1 MDNFEG
7 VYHTKFPEMRR
18 MKIAHEAPLAIMHDV
33 QLVTDYDYALV
44 HLFEESPEYY
54 DFFVNAIREGREVIL
69 DNSIFE
75 LGHAFDSEKFYEY
88 VRRLAPT
95 WYIIPD
101 VLNDRHGTVDSLRS
115 FLEKYPKPQAC
126 KTIGVVQG
134 STISEVK
141 KCYMEVAPLVDK
153 IAFSFD
159 SQAYHEFATGKE
171 QNKYELYMR
180 GRQMLLCE
188 MAHAKVIDYDKP
200 HHLLGAA
207 LPQEFSFYRY
217 QNDLD
222 CREFD
227 GTYHIGFGWIDSVDT
242 SNPVVAGL
250 NGVTYK
256 TSGLSDKIPTKLIE
270 YMYDEVTPHQAMMI
284 GHNIRTFRDIVG
296 AR

>member
-1 MDNFEG
+1 M
-7 VYHTKFPEMRR
+7 KQFPEMRR

-44 HLFEESPEYY
+44 HLFEESSAYY
-54 DFFVNAIREGREVIL
+54 DFFFHALREGREVIL

-75 LGHAFDSEKFYEY
+75 LGHAFNSEKFYDY
-88 VRRLAPT
+88 VRKLCPT

-115 FLEKYPKPQAC
+115 FIEKYQKPYGT

-134 STISEVK
+134 STVSEVK
-141 KCYMEVAPLVDK
+141 KCYQEIAPHVDK

-159 SQAYHEFATGKE
+159 SVAYHEFATGKE
-171 QNKYELYMR
+171 QNRYELYCR
-180 GRQMLLCE
+180 GRQFLLSE

-217 QNDLD
+217 QNDMDLRD
-222 CREFD
+222 FD
-227 GTYHIGFGWIDSVDT
+227 GSYLVGFGWIDSVDT

-250 NGVTYK
+250 NGVTYN
-256 TSGLSDKIPTKLIE
+256 TEGLQDKIPTKLIE
-270 YMYDEVTPHQAMMI
+270 YMYDEVTPHQALLI
-284 GHNIRTFRDIVG
+284 GHNIRTFREIVG
-296 AR
+296 GK